1 MIEDTSLEILVTIPS
16 GIREQ
21 VLPEDARDRLER
33 VGDVTWNSTDEQ
45 FAPDELGERLGGTD
59 VLVTGWGC
67 PTLTADVLGEADR
80 LELVAHVGGSVAFFA
95 TDALYDRGVTV
106 CSTNRVLARF
116 VAEGILASALAA
128 LRNLPAI
135 DAEMAAGKWP
145 NGDDRYDTLFETTV
159 GFVGLG
165 AVGEELL
172 DLLEPFDVDVSVYDP
187 HLSKDDLADREFA
200 ESVDLR
206 TALAESDVV
215 SVHAAK
221 TAETVDLLNAERLE
235 QLRDGALLLNA
246 ARGAIVDEAAL
257 TDELRS
263 GRIAAALDVFEA
275 EPLPADSE
283 LRSLDAVLLTP
294 HVAGSP
300 AKPRLGRAAVEQV
313 ERFASGKR
321 VQNTVSRDRFEGM
334 TDDRL

>member
-1 MIEDTSLEILVTIPS
+1 MNVLVTIPT
-16 GIREQ
+16 GETREQ
-21 VLPEDARDRLER
+21 VVSEDARERLER
-33 VGDVTWNSTDEQ
+33 VGDVTWNPHTEQ
-45 FAPDELGERLGGTD
+45 FAPDELGQRLRETD

-67 PTLTADVLGEADR
+67 PTLTADVLEEAGR
-80 LELVAHVGGSVAFFA
+80 LELVTHVGGSVAFFA
-95 TDALYDRGVTV
+95 TDALYDRDVTV
-106 CSTNRVLARF
+106 CSANRVLARF

-128 LRNLPAI
+128 LRDLPAV
-135 DAEMAAGKWP
+135 DAEMAAGEWP
-145 NGDDRYDTLFETTV
+145 SGDDRCDTLFETTV

-172 DLLEPFDVDVSVYDP
+172 DLLEPFDVDVLVYDP
-187 HLSKDDLADREFA
+187 YLSEGDLDDREFA
-200 ESVDLR
+200 ESVDLKA
-206 TALAESDVV
+206 ALAESDVV
-215 SVHAAK
+215 SIHAAK
-221 TAETVDLLNAERLE
+221 TAETVDLLDAERLG

-263 GRIAAALDVFEA
+263 GRIAAALDVFKE

-283 LRSLDAVLLTP
+283 LRSLDNVLLTP

-300 AKPRLGRAAVEQV
+300 AKPWLGRTAVEQV

-321 VQNTVSRDRFEGM
+321 VQNVVSRDRFEGM